1 MAARPLP
8 AEILKIL
15 IIIFPEL
22 LTALEP
28 WLGRGFIAILI
39 NILQEPDRDLAR
51 ELDQKLNAV
60 KEKSDNSSVIKVSKA
75 IECVETS
82 MRDGKL
88 LLAVIKG
95 LINALLSKNFEGAPR
110 ILLDSIVTCLREN
123 ALRQN
128 TPRVFSKTFR
138 YHRPS
143 KGHGHGRT
151 KFGA

>member
-1 MAARPLP
+1 MATRPLP
-8 AEILKIL
+8 AEIVRIL
-15 IIIFPEL
+15 IILFPEL

-39 NILQEPDRDLAR
+39 NILQDPDRDLAR
-51 ELDQKLNAV
+51 ELDQKLQAA
-60 KEKSDNSSVIKVSKA
+60 KEKSDNSSVIKVSEA
-75 IECVETS
+75 IKCVEEA
-82 MRDGKL
+82 MKDGKL
-88 LLAVIKG
+88 LIAVIKG
-95 LINALLSKNFEGAPR
+95 LVNALISKNFEGAPR
-110 ILLDSIVTCLREN
+110 ILLDTIVTCIREH
-123 ALRQN
+123 ALRQD